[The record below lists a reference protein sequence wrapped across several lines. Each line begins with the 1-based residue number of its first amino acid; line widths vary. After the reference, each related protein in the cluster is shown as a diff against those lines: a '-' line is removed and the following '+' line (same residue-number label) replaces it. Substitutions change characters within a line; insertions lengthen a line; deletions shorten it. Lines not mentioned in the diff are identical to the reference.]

1 MTEQQLF
8 DLYPELALM
17 PRAGLKED
25 VWQQLERMKPMVTAE
40 YKRAGFRTVTPY
52 ALVPD
57 LARTVEFVKNVF
69 DGVVTQ
75 QSTGS
80 EGGTHTEMKLAGEG
94 AMLMLSQATPKWPA
108 MPVVIHLFVD
118 DVDAYYER
126 AVAAGA
132 KVLMGDAGKP
142 ADREW
147 GQRTTYLQDADGNT
161 WFLAKH
167 LGSSELQEQPLIQ
180 YLHPK
185 RTAPLIDFLKAA
197 FEAEE
202 LERHHA
208 PDGVVL
214 HAALKIGDSRVEMSD
229 YPEDTPQMVYVYT
242 EDPDAVYRRAM
253 AAGATSIWEP
263 VKQPYGEYVGGFI
276 DPAGNNWFV
285 ARAV

>member
-8 DLYPELALM
+8 DLYPELASM
-17 PRAGLKED
+17 PRAGLKDEL
-25 VWQQLERMKPMVTAE
+25 WSKLERMKPMVTAE
-40 YKRAGFRTVTPY
+40 YRRAGFRTVTPY
-52 ALVPD
+52 AIVPD
-57 LARTVEFVKNVF
+57 LARTVEFVKNAF
-69 DGVVTQ
+69 GGVVTE
-75 QSTGS
+75 QSTAS
-80 EGGTHTEMKLAGEG
+80 EGGTHTEVRLAGEG
-94 AMLMLSQATPKWPA
+94 SMLMMGQATEKWPA
-108 MPVVIHLFVD
+108 MPMVIHLFVD
-118 DVDAYYER
+118 DVDAAYEK
-126 AVAAGA
+126 ALAAGA
-132 KVLMGDAGKP
+132 TVLMGDEGKP

-167 LGSSELQEQPLIQ
+167 LGSSEPPEQPLIQ

-185 RTAPLIDFLKAA
+185 NTAALMDFLKMA

-202 LERHHA
+202 LERHNA
-208 PDGVVL
+208 PNGGIL

-263 VKQPYGEYVGGFI
+263 VKQPYGEYVGGFV
-276 DPAGNNWFV
+276 DPAGNQWFV
-285 ARAV
+285 GRVI